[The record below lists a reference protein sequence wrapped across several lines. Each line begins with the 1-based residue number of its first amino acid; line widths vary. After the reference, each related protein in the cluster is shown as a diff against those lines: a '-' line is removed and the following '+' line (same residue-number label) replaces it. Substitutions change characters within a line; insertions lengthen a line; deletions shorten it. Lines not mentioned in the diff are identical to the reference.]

1 MERLRLFYLLWGTIG
16 LAWGLFHS
24 SWPSGAWLV
33 AGLGILLFFLL
44 REYLDPEQRLLLSRL
59 ALLISFIL
67 GALGLWN
74 NAPGGWMMLGLL
86 GYATLYAL
94 IASRAVLP
102 RALSQRHFWRRLFF
116 LHVLTFLLATLLS
129 WLERG
134 LSPLWYLAW
143 GADLGIGLLYRTE
156 ARER

>member
-1 MERLRLFYLLWGTIG
+1 MERLRLFYLLWGTTG

-33 AGLGILLFFLL
+33 VGLGILTFFLL
-44 REYLDPEQRLLLSRL
+44 REYPEQRLLLSRL
-59 ALLISFIL
+59 VLLMSFVL
-67 GALGLWN
+67 SAVGLWN
-74 NAPGGWMMLGLL
+74 NAPGGWMMLGVL

-94 IASRAVLP
+94 IASRAALP
-102 RALSQRHFWRRLFF
+102 RALSPRHFWRRVFF

-143 GADLGIGLLYRTE
+143 GADLGIGLLYRIE
-156 ARER
+156 ARRQ